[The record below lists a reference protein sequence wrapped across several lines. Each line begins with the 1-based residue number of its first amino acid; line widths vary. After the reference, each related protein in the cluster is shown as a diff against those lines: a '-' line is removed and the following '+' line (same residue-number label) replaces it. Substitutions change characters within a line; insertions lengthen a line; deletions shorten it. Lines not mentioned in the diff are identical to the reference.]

1 MFRNFFQN
9 VRKPDGFGGRVMVS
23 FMNRGHAA
31 VSAWGFSHI
40 SPRKTDDVLDIG
52 CGGGANLAVFLEKCS
67 NGTVTGIDYSPVS
80 VEMSKKLNRHAVS
93 SGKCMILEGDVSA
106 LPFHE
111 GMFDIVTAFE
121 TIYFWPDIENAFRQ
135 VLRVLKE
142 GGIFLICT
150 EVEGRGQKTEKWTK
164 LIDGMNVY
172 NGDDLI
178 CLLESAG
185 FCEIT
190 VHRKQDRQ
198 WLCVL
203 AKKPLNF

>member
-80 VEMSKKLNRHAVS
+80 VEMSKKLNRHDVS
-93 SGKCMILEGDVSA
+93 SGTCMILEGDVSA
-106 LPFHE
+106 LTFHE
-111 GMFDIVTAFE
+111 GMFDIVTACE
-121 TIYFWPDIENAFRQ
+121 TIYFWPDIAYAFRP
-135 VLRVLKE
+135 VLRVLRD
-142 GGIFLICT
+142 GRTVLLCPV
-150 EVEGRGQKTEKWTK
+150 VEGR
-164 LIDGMNVY
+164 
-172 NGDDLI
+172 
-178 CLLESAG
+178 
-185 FCEIT
+185 
-190 VHRKQDRQ
+190 
-198 WLCVL
+198 
-203 AKKPLNF
+203 